1 MKFRLF
7 VIILMNILLVT
18 QYYPPEPGS
27 ASMRMGEVAEYLAGK
42 GHGVTVMTGFPNY
55 PNGKVYDGYK
65 MRLVS
70 REIVKLGNR
79 EIVKRRECR
88 GEKSEAGEKCK
99 GDGGGEIETIRVPL
113 YTTSK
118 RRSFKH

>member
-1 MKFRLF
+1 
-7 VIILMNILLVT
+7 MNILLVT

-65 MRLVS
+65 MRPVS
-70 REIVKLGNR
+70 REAVR
-79 EIVKRRECR
+79 
-88 GEKSEAGEKCK
+88 AGV
-99 GDGGGEIETIRVPL
+99 GGGVIETIRVPL